1 MGSALSGSGSG
12 SLLVLS
18 VSVVGILFTS
28 ILLLAYYLFL
38 ACSWRRRSHQTARPT
53 PPLPSFFLAT
63 TSTAADQPRRGL
75 GLEEAAIR
83 RIPTLRYHQQ
93 QQHNK
98 QQQCGVCLGE
108 FREGERLRQL
118 PPCLHSFHID
128 CIDAW
133 LATALTC
140 PLCRAHV
147 TVDTNHIAAA
157 TTSTRHDDDQL
168 LSGVH
173 QPMRRSFSLDSC
185 HLYLAI
191 ILHPHQL
198 SDSDTRSRSRREPKP
213 AVLESERPSRT
224 LRRSFFS
231 FSHTT
236 TSPVPTP
243 ILPI

>member
-1 MGSALSGSGSG
+1 MKTEYLRESMGSALSGSCSG

-38 ACSWRRRSHQTARPT
+38 AFSWRRHSHQTAPT

-63 TSTAADQPRRGL
+63 STATDQPRRGL
-75 GLEEAAIR
+75 EEAAIC
-83 RIPTLRYHQQ
+83 RIPTLRYH
-93 QQHNK
+93 HH
-98 QQQCGVCLGE
+98 QQQCGVCLGD
-108 FREGERLRQL
+108 FREGERLRRL

-147 TVDTNHIAAA
+147 HIAAA
-157 TTSTRHDDDQL
+157 TSTRHDDDQL

-173 QPMRRSFSLDSC
+173 QPMRRSLSLDSC
-185 HLYLAI
+185 
-191 ILHPHQL
+191 QL
-198 SDSDTRSRSRREPKP
+198 SDSHTRTRTRREPKP
-213 AVLESERPSRT
+213 AVSESERPSRT